1 MPDQQPDIVE
11 VQKTVE
17 KKGKVRF
24 NLQQIGNP
32 TPVLAKRIC
41 TAARYFIVSLIGLIS
56 ASDLF
61 TGGQA
66 KLLIFCGTVLI
77 FLIGAI
83 EICIGLEPAETKK

>member
-1 MPDQQPDIVE
+1 MPEEAERVVIEKP
-11 VQKTVE
+11 VE
-17 KKGKVRF
+17 KTGTIRMGL
-24 NLQQIGNP
+24 NQINNP
-32 TPVLAKRIC
+32 TPVIWKRIC
-41 TAARYFIVSLIGLIS
+41 TASRYFIVSLIGLIS

-83 EICIGLEPAETKK
+83 EIFIGVEPPEKK